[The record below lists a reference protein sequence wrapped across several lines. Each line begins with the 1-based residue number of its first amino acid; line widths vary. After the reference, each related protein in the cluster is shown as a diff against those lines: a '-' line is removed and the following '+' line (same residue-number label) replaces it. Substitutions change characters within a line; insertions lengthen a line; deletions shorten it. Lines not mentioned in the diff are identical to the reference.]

1 MNYKSATQSTKSSPC
16 TNVPIYCPLCPLN
29 FSGELPAI
37 WKYNAVAHLLYNHP
51 EEVTGEH
58 NMYKLPP
65 VPGQLMIDMFISR
78 REEALMGIEDE
89 VTLNWR
95 EENEIPGS
103 DFIEDLRVEEQQKRG
118 RSGTLSVVEPKGKR
132 QKK

>member
-1 MNYKSATQSTKSSPC
+1 
-16 TNVPIYCPLCPLN
+16 
-29 FSGELPAI
+29 
-37 WKYNAVAHLLYNHP
+37 
-51 EEVTGEH
+51 
-58 NMYKLPP
+58 MYKLPP
-65 VPGQLMIDMFISR
+65 VPSQLMIDMFISR